1 MNVLI
6 KNWFFFCVMIIFIA
20 CFGVFIYI
28 GTHKIY
34 EKEAVLRHEIATMQL
49 KSAASTVEFFFSDV
63 RSKQNQLL
71 DEPEIKSFMASKD
84 HISSQKSEIKK
95 ELNRLISH
103 SENISQAY
111 LIDLEGNVILH
122 ADNGDERLNSSHG
135 HLENGIISPKDVAFD
150 ARSFFMAIDDQK
162 NPQSPMVI
170 AVAGVFNDRGINR
183 GYLILKIDLPALFRM
198 IPEHVSLD
206 YSEVKAGRSGGQAGF
221 HSQTEK
227 GRTIIS
233 RKVSDQE
240 TLHYTYVPLNA
251 DQSVTVLKHHKHA
264 LLSDLF
270 RKLVAHSTL
279 IIVVFICFAGIL
291 SFSTVQRFKEKIKA
305 NKTMMHA
312 LIALT
317 DWRDP
322 ETGNHLI
329 RTQRYSALLAK
340 KLREK
345 GNKKQIS
352 KQFISDI
359 YDAAPL
365 HDIGKVGIKDSILLK
380 PGKFTPE
387 EFDVMK
393 QHVIIGKLIIR
404 DLIHRVGE
412 DNSVMQMALNI
423 CLYHHEKYDGKG
435 YPDGLR
441 GTQIPLEA
449 RIFALADVYDALR
462 SERPYKKSMR
472 HDSVVD
478 IIKHERGKHFDPEL
492 VDVFMLCH
500 QEFKEISTKKLPM
513 AMNTSQQNSEGTKP
527 ITFAQAQKPDRKN

>member
-1 MNVLI
+1 MNVFI
-6 KNWFFFCVMIIFIA
+6 KNWFFFFVMIIFII
-20 CFGVFIYI
+20 CFGVFVYT

-34 EKEAVLRHEIATMQL
+34 EKEAILRHEIATMQL

-63 RSKQNQLL
+63 RSKQNQLVQ
-71 DEPEIKSFMASKD
+71 EPEIKSFMTSGD
-84 HISSQKSEIKK
+84 HISSQKNNIKN

-111 LIDLEGNVILH
+111 LMDLEGNVILH
-122 ADNGDERLNSSHG
+122 ADNGDERLNSPHD
-135 HLENGIISPKDVAFD
+135 HLQNGIVSPKHVTFD
-150 ARSFFMAIDDQK
+150 TRSFFMVINDKK
-162 NPQSPMVI
+162 NPHSPLVI
-170 AVAGVFNDRGINR
+170 SVAGIFNARGVNQ
-183 GYLILKIDLPALFRM
+183 GYVVLNIDLPLLFKM
-198 IPEHVSLD
+198 IPENISLD
-206 YSEVKAGRSGGQAGF
+206 YSDVNIGQSGLHGDFYSRANNN
-221 HSQTEK
+221 
-227 GRTIIS
+227 RTIIS
-233 RKVSDQE
+233 RKISDQE
-240 TLHYTYVPLNA
+240 TLHYTYVPINPN
-251 DQSVTVLKHHKHA
+251 QSITVLKHHNHA
-264 LLSDLF
+264 LLSDLL

-279 IIVVFICFAGIL
+279 VIAVFICFAGVL

-345 GNKKQIS
+345 GNKKKIS

-359 YDAAPL
+359 FDAAPL
-365 HDIGKVGIKDSILLK
+365 HDIGKIGIKDSILLK

-404 DLIHRVGE
+404 DLIQRVGE

-423 CLYHHEKYDGKG
+423 CLHHHEKYDGNG

-449 RIFALADVYDALR
+449 RIFAFADVYDALR
-462 SERPYKKSMR
+462 SKRPYKKSMN
-472 HDSVVD
+472 HHQVVEV
-478 IIKHERGKHFDPEL
+478 IKHERGRHFDPEL
-492 VDVFMLCH
+492 VDIFMQCH
-500 QEFKEISTKKLPM
+500 QEFKKIS
-513 AMNTSQQNSEGTKP
+513 N
-527 ITFAQAQKPDRKN
+527 KNPVVA